1 MSRSLKQKFV
11 VQKIKNNQIQTD
23 KPPRFKSYPE
33 LYLQL
38 ISNGS
43 PNVIIDDL
51 YKNQLPQPQVLP
63 PQFTEQNNYDDEIDS
78 DRNIERSISRSR
90 SRNMKKNRN
99 KYRYDESDVDISDS
113 QTDDTESNSE
123 SESDYDD
130 SRSEYSGSSSNSEES
145 NLSTRL
151 KDLLK
156 DDGINNNFNSNVRQ
170 DNNFAPPTL
179 QELENRGQ
187 FSGGGHV
194 PNYPNNAKTV
204 QQEEEE
210 ENQKRELLFKFE
222 LLKKSYKGANI
233 PELTIHTDLKT
244 IETTYDETVRRLNI
258 ESNVESYKNYLIG
271 GFMVVEYG
279 LGHFLK
285 FDMKGFTQQ
294 QMVNMNGY
302 NKLLIEL
309 GEKTYK
315 PKGKKMPVEMR
326 LLFLILFNAAT
337 FVVSKM
343 ILKGTGSNLMSMLNN
358 LGENVSGVSNNS
370 KPKKK
375 MNGPNINLD
384 NIPDM
389 I

>member
-51 YKNQLPQPQVLP
+51 YQNQLPQPQVLP

-78 DRNIERSISRSR
+78 DRNIERSRSR

-156 DDGINNNFNSNVRQ
+156 DDGMNNNFNSNVRQ

-194 PNYPNNAKTV
+194 PNYPNNAKTI

-294 QMVNMNGY
+294 QMVNMNSY

-384 NIPDM
+384 DIPDM